1 MCLFSQGHLLEADNK
16 HSIKSGSDL
25 VETHSKEVQALQFQG
40 QAFVLQQASRTCKY
54 RRPRLISPLYR
65 VE

>member
-25 VETHSKEVQALQFQG
+25 DETRPKEVQALQFQG
-40 QAFVLQQASRTCKY
+40 QAFVLQQASQTCK
-54 RRPRLISPLYR
+54 
-65 VE
+65 